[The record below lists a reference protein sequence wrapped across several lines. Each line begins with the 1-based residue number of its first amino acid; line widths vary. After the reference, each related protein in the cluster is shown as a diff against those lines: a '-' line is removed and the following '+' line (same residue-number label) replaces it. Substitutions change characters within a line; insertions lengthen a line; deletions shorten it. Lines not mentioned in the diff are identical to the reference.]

1 VVARRERTSLF
12 CARVALDTP
21 ARGRSSSPLGAGI
34 ETPMRLAAI
43 LLLALMTV
51 TGHGAEDSDIGYPS
65 PAAALAALKKNPDAQ
80 FSVMDGWTIV
90 STKENGNLVMWSF
103 TPDGHPA
110 HPAAV
115 KRTMTRKDGAWY
127 LDMKVLCGGTK
138 AHCDKLVEDFKQLNE
153 RMTQY
158 IREHHGT

>member
-1 VVARRERTSLF
+1 MDV
-12 CARVALDTP
+12 
-21 ARGRSSSPLGAGI
+21 
-34 ETPMRLAAI
+34 PMRLAAI

-51 TGHGAEDSDIGYPS
+51 TGRGAEDSDIGYPS

-80 FSVMDGWTIV
+80 FSVKDGWTIV

-103 TPDGHPA
+103 TPEGHPA

-115 KRTMTRKDGAWY
+115 KRTMTQKDGAWY